1 MILNR
6 DFKEFISS
14 LNASGVRYLVIGGY
28 AVAFHGRPRYTK
40 DLDVWIEVS
49 EDNAQRIMQA
59 LKAFGFGALDVTVQD
74 CLKPGQILQLGR
86 PPHRIDLLSFAD
98 GVDFADC
105 YATRVEADVD
115 GVQMCFI
122 DLERLKQNKRA
133 SGRPQDLAD
142 LDQLEE

>member
-6 DFKEFISS
+6 DFKEFIGS

-49 EDNAQRIMQA
+49 EDNAYRITQA
-59 LKAFGFGALDVTVQD
+59 LKAFGFGGLELTVQD
-74 CLKPGQILQLGR
+74 FLKPGEIIQLGR
-86 PPHRIDLLSFAD
+86 PPHRIDLLTFAD

-105 YATRVEADVD
+105 YAARVDADID
-115 GVQMCFI
+115 GVRMCFI

-142 LDQLEE
+142 LDLLEE